1 MIATIRGKLTQATPV
16 QAIIE
21 CGGLGYEVFIP
32 ITTAEKLP
40 SLGEEAML
48 HTVAVYR
55 EDNQSLYGFS
65 TRDEKDFFRLLVE
78 KVSGVGPKVALSI
91 MSKLSLPVL
100 RSAIGNGDA
109 ALLAKCPGIGKK
121 TAERLIVELRD
132 KVGMD
137 FLPSGE
143 SPASATGGTGTAPES
158 TGGSGVSPF
167 QDAVMA
173 LISLGYKA
181 PEADKAIRKAQSAI
195 GHDATVEALIKKA
208 LG

>member
-1 MIATIRGKLTQATPV
+1 MIATIRGTLTQATPV

-40 SLGEEAML
+40 SPGKEAML

-100 RSAIGNGDA
+100 RSAIGSGDA

-143 SPASATGGTGTAPES
+143 SPTGGSGGTAPES
-158 TGGSGVSPF
+158 AGEGGVSPF

-181 PEADKAIRKAQSAI
+181 PDADKAIRKAQSAL
-195 GHDATVEALIKKA
+195 GQEATVETLIKKA